1 MSIEITVPRLGW
13 SMDEGVFSEW
23 LKREGEWVD
32 KGQMLFVLEGD
43 KAAQEIESFDEGT
56 LCLTPAS
63 PQPGDVVKVGQTIGL
78 LLAKGE
84 APPEIEATTSAPKA
98 AASPPAGPAVRRL
111 ARDRGLDLA
120 QLNGSGP
127 GGRILAEDVE
137 AACAAAKPAASNLT
151 ASKPAAAAGAQ
162 NNGGVSHVAGAAP
175 TAFAS
180 PRARR
185 AARQLGVDWTVL
197 EGTGRGGRI
206 RERDVQA
213 AAAADA
219 PARATAERSTP
230 LSPLRRTIAERMIAS
245 ARATAPVTLTTKVD
259 ASNLL
264 NLRRQFKAAAESSDA
279 IVPSITDL
287 IVKLAAAALV
297 RHPRLNARWEDER
310 IVEQASVHIGI
321 AVDTE
326 AGLLVPVIRD
336 VQDLGVKQVAARS
349 KALVE
354 KARARKLAVEELR
367 GGTFTVTN
375 LGSFGIDA
383 FTPIINLPETAV
395 LGVGA
400 IRREPVVSPD
410 DKIVPGD
417 VMTLSLSFDHRVVDG
432 APAARFLQTL
442 GEAIA
447 NPAAWLMA

>member
-1 MSIEITVPRLGW
+1 MAIEITVPRLGW
-13 SMDEGVFSEW
+13 SMDEGRFSEW
-23 LKREGEWVD
+23 LKRDGEWVD

-56 LCLTPAS
+56 LCLTHAS

-84 APPEIEATTSAPKA
+84 APPETIATGPTPKA
-98 AASPPAGPAVRRL
+98 AVSPPAGPAVRRL
-111 ARDRGLDLA
+111 ARDRGVDLVG
-120 QLNGSGP
+120 LNGTGP

-137 AACAAAKPAASNLT
+137 AACATAKPEAAAKS
-151 ASKPAAAAGAQ
+151 AAAAGLH
-162 NNGGVSHVAGAAP
+162 NNGGASHAAGTAQ

-185 AARQLGVDWTVL
+185 LAKQLGVDWSVL
-197 EGTGRGGRI
+197 NGTGRGGRI

-213 AAAADA
+213 AAGAKVYA
-219 PARATAERSTP
+219 PAERSTP

-245 ARATAPVTLTTKVD
+245 VRATAPVTLTTKVD
-259 ASNLL
+259 AGNLL
-264 NLRRQFKAAAESSDA
+264 NLRRQFKAAAANESPAHGA
-279 IVPSITDL
+279 ILPSITDL
-287 IVKLAAAALV
+287 IVKLAAAALA
-297 RHPRLNARWEDER
+297 RHPQLNSRWEGER
-310 IVEQASVHIGI
+310 IVELPSVHIGI
-321 AVDTE
+321 AVDTD

-336 VQDLGVKQVAARS
+336 VQDLGVKQIAARS
-349 KALVE
+349 KTLIE
-354 KARARKLAVEELR
+354 KARSRKLAADELR

-383 FTPIINLPETAV
+383 FTPIINAPETAV

-400 IRREPVVSPD
+400 IRREPVVSPND
-410 DKIVPGD
+410 EIVPGD
-417 VMTLSLSFDHRVVDG
+417 VMTLSLTFDHRVVDG